1 MKNFLKANKNII
13 INLLMI
19 VLVIILLFSL
29 TKLIEV
35 DKSKRSYENNTK
47 KQVEQYKEQRLLQ
60 STEKIASKAKQE
72 ENVVS
77 AEREENTTSV
87 KKEENVTTAEKAIRT
102 NAIEEILEREN
113 REKITNNTKQEENV
127 ASAEKEENSN
137 SAEQKEN
144 TMPVKKEENATS
156 TENTTDTNAIKE
168 TIENKQNEKT
178 TNEVK
183 QEKNINSAENTVE
196 ASTIEEASE
205 SSEKTSVGYSTAV
218 TPETMTIMGYEE
230 IDVDKAITFIVELVG
245 EDNIDKIKLNGASL
259 NFHISNTN
267 KAAKAENINA
277 YFVLAQQ
284 LLETGIFTF
293 KNSSVKPEYYNFAGL
308 GATDKDPKPN
318 KFFSNYE
325 GQLAQ
330 VQHLKGYATTDA
342 LNEECK
348 DQRFSLLTNKRGSAV
363 NAAELSNK
371 WALNSDYGKSLAS
384 IYNRFHNIEVNSEIV
399 SKYKYKEF

>member
-1 MKNFLKANKNII
+1 MMNVLKRFKNVLRANKKIT
-13 INLLMI
+13 INLIMI
-19 VLVIILLFSL
+19 VLVAILTLNVIE
-29 TKLIEV
+29 LIEV
-35 DKSKRSYENNTK
+35 TESKKLQENNVK
-47 KQVEQYKEQRLLQ
+47 KQVEQYEKRKNLQ
-60 STEKIASKAKQE
+60 SAEKTTHAVKQE
-72 ENVVS
+72 K
-77 AEREENTTSV
+77 NTTSS
-87 KKEENVTTAEKAIRT
+87 KKAIKT
-102 NAIEEILEREN
+102 NAIEEVLKNEN
-113 REKITNNTKQEENV
+113 REKTTNNVKRQENVTSVKTEKDVNSVEQKESTTSVREEENV
-127 ASAEKEENSN
+127 
-137 SAEQKEN
+137 
-144 TMPVKKEENATS
+144 TS
-156 TENTTDTNAIKE
+156 TKNTTETNTNKE
-168 TIENKQNEKT
+168 AIENKQDEKT

-183 QEKNINSAENTVE
+183 QEEDANSAENTIE
-196 ASTIEEASE
+196 TNAIEEANINE
-205 SSEKTSVGYSTAV
+205 NNEKTSVGYSTIV

-230 IDVDKAITFIVELVG
+230 IDVDKAITFIVGLIG

-267 KAAKAENINA
+267 KAAKAENVNA

-293 KNSSVKPEYYNFAGL
+293 ENSSVKPEYYNFAGL

-348 DQRFSLLTNKRGSAV
+348 DQRFLLLANKRGTAT

-371 WALNSDYGKSLAS
+371 WASKAEYGKLLANM
-384 IYNRFHNIEVNSEIV
+384 YNRFHSTEVNSAIV

>member
-1 MKNFLKANKNII
+1 MMNVLKRFKNVLKTNRKIT
-13 INLLMI
+13 INLIMI
-19 VLVIILLFSL
+19 VLVAILTLNVV
-29 TKLIEV
+29 KLIEV
-35 DKSKRSYENNTK
+35 TESKKLQENNVK
-47 KQVEQYKEQRLLQ
+47 KQVEQYERQKILQ
-60 STEKIASKAKQE
+60 SAEKTTNKTKQE
-72 ENVVS
+72 ENTTSSKKAIKTNAIEEVLENENRGKTTNNVRRQENVTS
-77 AEREENTTSV
+77 VKTEKDVNSVEPKENTTSV
-87 KKEENVTTAEKAIRT
+87 KEEENVTSTKNTIET
-102 NAIEEILEREN
+102 NTIKEAIEN
-113 REKITNNTKQEENV
+113 
-127 ASAEKEENSN
+127 
-137 SAEQKEN
+137 
-144 TMPVKKEENATS
+144 
-156 TENTTDTNAIKE
+156 
-168 TIENKQNEKT
+168 ENKDET
-178 TNEVK
+178 VNEVK
-183 QEKNINSAENTVE
+183 QEENTNSTEKAVE
-196 ASTIEEASE
+196 ANTIEEASINE
-205 SSEKTSVGYSTAV
+205 NNEKTSVGYSTTV

-230 IDVDKAITFIVELVG
+230 VDADKAITFIVGLIG

-267 KAAKAENINA
+267 KAAKAENVNA

-293 KNSSVKPEYYNFAGL
+293 ENSSVKPEYYNFAGL

-348 DQRFSLLTNKRGSAV
+348 DQRFSLLANKRGTAT

-371 WALNSDYGKSLAS
+371 WASKAEYGKLLANM
-384 IYNRFHNIEVNSEIV
+384 YNRFHDIEVNSEIV

>member
-1 MKNFLKANKNII
+1 MMNVLKRFKNVLRANKKIT
-13 INLLMI
+13 INLIMI
-19 VLVIILLFSL
+19 VLVAILTLNVIE
-29 TKLIEV
+29 LIEV
-35 DKSKRSYENNTK
+35 TKSKELQENNVK
-47 KQVEQYKEQRLLQ
+47 KQVEQYERQKILQ
-60 STEKIASKAKQE
+60 STEKTTNKIEQE
-72 ENVVS
+72 EN
-77 AEREENTTSV
+77 ATSS
-87 KKEENVTTAEKAIRT
+87 KKAIKT
-102 NAIEEILEREN
+102 NAIEEVLENEN
-113 REKITNNTKQEENV
+113 RGKTTNNVRRQ
-127 ASAEKEENSN
+127 
-137 SAEQKEN
+137 
-144 TMPVKKEENATS
+144 ENATS
-156 TENTTDTNAIKE
+156 VKTEKDVNSVEQKESTTSVKEEENVTSTKNTTETNTNKE
-168 TIENKQNEKT
+168 AIENKQDEKT

-183 QEKNINSAENTVE
+183 QEEDANSVENTIE
-196 ASTIEEASE
+196 TNAIEEASINE
-205 SSEKTSVGYSTAV
+205 NNEKTSVGYSTTV

-230 IDVDKAITFIVELVG
+230 IDVDKAITFIVGLIG

-267 KAAKAENINA
+267 KAAKAENVNA

-293 KNSSVKPEYYNFAGL
+293 ENSSVKPEYYNFAGL

-318 KFFSNYE
+318 KFFSDYE

-348 DQRFSLLTNKRGSAV
+348 DQRFSLLAKKRGTAT

-371 WALNSDYGKSLAS
+371 WASKAEYGKLLANM
-384 IYNRFHNIEVNSEIV
+384 YNRFHDTEVNSEIV

>member
-1 MKNFLKANKNII
+1 MINVLRRFKNVLKANKKIM

-19 VLVIILLFSL
+19 VLVVILIFNV

-35 DKSKRSYENNTK
+35 SESRKLQENNVK
-47 KQVEQYKEQRLLQ
+47 KQVEQYERQKFLQ
-60 STEKIASKAKQE
+60 PAEKTANKTKQE
-72 ENVVS
+72 ENVIS
-77 AEREENTTSV
+77 S
-87 KKEENVTTAEKAIRT
+87 KKAIKT
-102 NAIEEILEREN
+102 NAIEEILEN
-113 REKITNNTKQEENV
+113 RKRTINNVKQQENV
-127 ASAEKEENSN
+127 TSVKTEKETNSV
-137 SAEQKEN
+137 EQKEN
-144 TMPVKKEENATS
+144 TASIKEEENVTS
-156 TENTTDTNAIKE
+156 TNNTIETNTIKE
-168 TIENKQNEKT
+168 AIENENKDETIK
-178 TNEVK
+178 EVK
-183 QEKNINSAENTVE
+183 QEEDTNSAENTVE
-196 ASTIEEASE
+196 ANVIEEVIE
-205 SSEKTSVGYSTAV
+205 NENNEKTSVGYSTTV
-218 TPETMTIMGYEE
+218 TPEMMTIMGYEE
-230 IDVDKAITFIVELVG
+230 IDIDKAITFIVGLIG
-245 EDNIDKIKLNGASL
+245 EDNVDKIKLNGTSL

-267 KAAKAENINA
+267 KAAKAENVNA

-293 KNSSVKPEYYNFAGL
+293 ENSSVKPEYYNFAGL

-348 DQRFSLLTNKRGSAV
+348 DQRFSLLTNKRGTAT

-371 WALNSDYGKSLAS
+371 WASKPEYGKLLANM
-384 IYNRFHNIEVNSEIV
+384 YNRFHSTEVNSEIV